1 MKIERGN
8 THDLGFYDI
17 GGETKNVL
25 EENWD
30 YLIILDA
37 GRFDFFNDLYRNHL
51 NGNLKKA
58 ISPATTT
65 MMWLNK
71 VFTDFY
77 EDIVY
82 VSANPYINSRIAVT
96 DQYGLKFEGKKHFF
110 KVVDVWKFGWDE
122 RLGTVHPN
130 SVNDAIFKIKENY
143 KNKRF
148 VLHYMQP
155 HEPYIST
162 DYIRYIKEDYIKR
175 REETNR
181 SINVKTQAPL
191 RKAIRKIRT
200 SAGKAITKSFG
211 IEVTWKIINLVD
223 GSPVSQPISIYI
235 EEGMKGL
242 RKAYRENLGLVLE
255 SVAELLENVSGNIL
269 ITADHGEYLG
279 ENRRYG
285 HGLVPRHPPI
295 IEVPWLIIE
304 GNRPKRKK
312 IIEREIIKERIER
325 LKKMGKT

>member
-130 SVNDAIFKIKENY
+130 SVNDAI
-143 KNKRF
+143 
-148 VLHYMQP
+148 L
-155 HEPYIST
+155 
-162 DYIRYIKEDYIKR
+162 
-175 REETNR
+175 
-181 SINVKTQAPL
+181 
-191 RKAIRKIRT
+191 T

-304 GNRPKRKK
+304 GNRPKREK